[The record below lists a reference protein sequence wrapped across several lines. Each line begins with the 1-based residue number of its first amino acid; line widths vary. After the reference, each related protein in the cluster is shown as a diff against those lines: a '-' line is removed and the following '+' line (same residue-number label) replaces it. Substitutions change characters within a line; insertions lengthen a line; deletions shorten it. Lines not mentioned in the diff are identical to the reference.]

1 MTTGWAGLL
10 APGRRGAVGVL
21 CGGVLLFAID
31 TYVTASLLPS
41 AIAEIGGERFYSWV
55 VTVYLLPAT
64 VASAL
69 TGRALAVWSARRA
82 YTLAAATFA
91 VGTAIDALAPSM
103 AVLLVGRAVQGA
115 GGGLLA
121 GLAYALLRTA
131 LPRELWTRGSAAI
144 SAMWGV
150 GLLVGPLLGG
160 VFAEAGLWRGAFVT
174 MVGVSLLVVLA
185 VPAGLR
191 RVAPRPPAAR
201 TPFPL
206 GSVLL
211 VGGAAA
217 VLSVSGLAVSGSGV
231 GARGIL
237 VAAGGLVVALALLV
251 ALVVH
256 ERRPGA
262 ARVLPLAT
270 FTRGGSLAA
279 VYLTAAV
286 LIGISAVEAFVPLF
300 GQRLGGL
307 DPVWAGFLGVALAC
321 GWVVGE
327 MASAS
332 VGRGRLAV
340 GIGPLLGVAGFA
352 LLTVTQTPGAVGWWA
367 VGLLLAG
374 LGVGVAW
381 PHLAAGAMA
390 GGGAAD
396 DTGPPDPDD
405 AEGDRASAAI
415 TMIQMLA
422 VALGAAFAGVAVAL
436 GGDDTVT
443 SAVYLY
449 GGMGMVAVLG
459 ALTAVRARAAA

>member
-1 MTTGWAGLL
+1 MTAGWAAML

-21 CGGVLLFAID
+21 CGGVLLFAVD

-41 AIAEIGGERFYSWV
+41 AVAEIGGERFYSWV
-55 VTVYLLPAT
+55 VTVYLLPAVVT
-64 VASAL
+64 SAL
-69 TGRALAVWSARRA
+69 TGRALATWSARRA
-82 YTLAAATFA
+82 YLLALLAFG
-91 VGTAIDALAPSM
+91 VGTAIDAVAPSM
-103 AVLLVGRAVQGA
+103 AVLLLGRAVQGT

-121 GLAYALLRTA
+121 GLAYALIRTA

-150 GLLVGPLLGG
+150 GLLVGPVLGG

-174 MVGVSLLVVLA
+174 MVVVTVVVALG

-191 RVAPRPPAAR
+191 RAAARPPSVR

-206 GSVLL
+206 LSVLL
-211 VGGAAA
+211 VGAAAA
-217 VLSVSGLAVSGSGV
+217 VLSVSGLAVSGSG
-231 GARGIL
+231 ADTR
-237 VAAGGLVVALALLV
+237 GLVVAGGGIVAALGLLV
-251 ALVVH
+251 GLVVH

-270 FTRGGSLAA
+270 FTRGGPLAA
-279 VYLTAAV
+279 VYVTAAV
-286 LIGISAVEAFVPLF
+286 LIGVSAVEAFVPLF

-307 DPVWAGFLGVALAC
+307 SPVWAGFLGVALAC

-327 MASAS
+327 MTSAS

-340 GIGPLLGVAGFA
+340 GIGPVLGVAGFA
-352 LLTVTQTPGAVGWWA
+352 LLTVTQSTGAVALWA
-367 VGLLLAG
+367 VGLVLAG
-374 LGVGVAW
+374 VGVGVAW

-390 GGGAAD
+390 GGTAAD
-396 DTGPPDPDD
+396 GTEDD
-405 AEGDRASAAI
+405 GEGDRASAAI

-436 GGDDTVT
+436 GRDTAA
-443 SAVYLY
+443 SATLLY
-449 GGMGMVAVLG
+449 GGMGIVAVLG
-459 ALTAVRARAAA
+459 TVTALRAREAA

>member
-1 MTTGWAGLL
+1 ML

-21 CGGVLLFAID
+21 CGGVLLFAVD

-41 AIAEIGGERFYSWV
+41 AVAEIGGERFYSWV
-55 VTVYLLPAT
+55 VTVYLLPAVVT
-64 VASAL
+64 SAL
-69 TGRALAVWSARRA
+69 TGRALATWSARRA
-82 YTLAAATFA
+82 YLLALLAFG
-91 VGTAIDALAPSM
+91 VGTAIDAVAPSM
-103 AVLLVGRAVQGA
+103 AVLLLGRAVQGT

-121 GLAYALLRTA
+121 GLAYALIRTA

-150 GLLVGPLLGG
+150 GLLVGPVLGG

-174 MVGVSLLVVLA
+174 MVVVTVVVALG

-191 RVAPRPPAAR
+191 RAAARPPSVR

-206 GSVLL
+206 LSVLL
-211 VGGAAA
+211 VGAAAA
-217 VLSVSGLAVSGSGV
+217 VLSVSGLAVSGSG
-231 GARGIL
+231 ADTRGL
-237 VAAGGLVVALALLV
+237 VVAGGGIVVALALLV
-251 ALVVH
+251 ALVAH

-270 FTRGGSLAA
+270 FTRGGPLAA
-279 VYLTAAV
+279 VYVTAAV
-286 LIGISAVEAFVPLF
+286 LIGVSAVEAFVPLF

-307 DPVWAGFLGVALAC
+307 SPVWAGFLGVALAC

-327 MASAS
+327 MTSAS

-340 GIGPLLGVAGFA
+340 GIGPVLGVAGFA
-352 LLTVTQTPGAVGWWA
+352 LLTLTQSTGAVPLWA
-367 VGLLLAG
+367 FGLVLAG

-390 GGGAAD
+390 GGTAAD
-396 DTGPPDPDD
+396 GTEDD
-405 AEGDRASAAI
+405 GEGDRASAAI

-422 VALGAAFAGVAVAL
+422 VALGAAFAGVGVAL
-436 GGDDTVT
+436 GRDTAA
-443 SAVYLY
+443 SATLLY
-449 GGMGMVAVLG
+449 GGMGIVAVLG
-459 ALTAVRARAAA
+459 TVTALRAREAA

>member
-1 MTTGWAGLL
+1 MTAGWAAML

-69 TGRALAVWSARRA
+69 TGRALAVWSDRRA
-82 YTLAAATFA
+82 YVLAAGTFA
-91 VGTAIDALAPSM
+91 LGTAIDAVAPSM

-191 RVAPRPPAAR
+191 RVAPRPPSAR
-201 TPFPL
+201 TPFPVA
-206 GSVLL
+206 SV
-211 VGGAAA
+211 
-217 VLSVSGLAVSGSGV
+217 
-231 GARGIL
+231 
-237 VAAGGLVVALALLV
+237 LLV
-251 ALVVH
+251 ALVVR

-262 ARVLPLAT
+262 VRVLPLAT
-270 FTRGGSLAA
+270 FTRRGPLAA

-286 LIGISAVEAFVPLF
+286 LIGVSAVEAFVPLF
-300 GQRLGGL
+300 GQWLGGL
-307 DPVWAGFLGVALAC
+307 TPVGAGFLGVALAC

-327 MASAS
+327 MTSAS
-332 VGRGRLAV
+332 VGRGRSAV

-352 LLTVTQTPGAVGWWA
+352 LLTVTQRPGAVGWWA
-367 VGLLLAG
+367 AGLVLAG

-390 GGGAAD
+390 GGSTDPEAGGSTEPEAGGPTEPEGD
-396 DTGPPDPDD
+396 DG
-405 AEGDRASAAI
+405 EGDRASAAI

-436 GGDDTVT
+436 GGDDTAT

-449 GGMGMVAVLG
+449 AGMGVVAVLG
-459 ALTAVRARAAA
+459 ALTALRAREAA